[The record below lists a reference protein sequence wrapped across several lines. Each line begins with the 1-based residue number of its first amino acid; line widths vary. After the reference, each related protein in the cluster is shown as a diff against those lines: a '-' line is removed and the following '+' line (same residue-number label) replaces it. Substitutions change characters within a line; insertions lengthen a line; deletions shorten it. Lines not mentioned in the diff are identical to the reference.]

1 MNNAGKKDRTVDIEI
16 GEERKKTR
24 TETQKNKE
32 NTERQRTAE
41 TLKIHRQVKSGEVS
55 LQKERKRDFPGGP
68 VAENTPSNPGDVGTV
83 PGRGTK
89 IPYATGN

>member
-32 NTERQRTAE
+32 NTE
-41 TLKIHRQVKSGEVS
+41 S
-55 LQKERKRDFPGGP
+55 
-68 VAENTPSNPGDVGTV
+68 SNQAP
-83 PGRGTK
+83 TK
-89 IPYATGN
+89 Q